1 MENFYAA
8 GGEEMTTQAARN
20 LTNYYSGSIEQKL
33 SVARQ
38 LYQEHGRRFLQNR
51 AITDALEALKRKAA
65 DLDEQMSAM
74 GMGVRC
80 SACAA
85 EVNGGCCSSYMAG
98 NTDAVVLLINLLL
111 GITIKPVDNRE
122 ECCYL
127 GKMGCIFTI
136 KPIFCLNYN
145 CSHIRQAATTEE
157 IKTLE
162 IQTGALLSEQIGL
175 ETLLLKLRKK

>member
-1 MENFYAA
+1 
-8 GGEEMTTQAARN
+8 MTTQAAKD
-20 LTNYYSGSIEQKL
+20 LTNYYSGSIRAKL
-33 SVARQ
+33 RAARQ
-38 LYQEHGRRFLQNR
+38 LHQQHGRRFLQNR
-51 AITDALEALKRKAA
+51 NITDSLEALKRKAA
-65 DLDEQMSAM
+65 DLDEQMLAM

-111 GITIKPVDNRE
+111 GVTIKPADNGE

-127 GKMGCIFTI
+127 GPRGCIFTI

-162 IQTGALLSEQIGL
+162 IQAGALLSEQIGL
-175 ETLLLKLRKK
+175 ETLLLQLRKK